1 MIIPRQS
8 GPEPKACSVEW
19 GRLWIVYFGMRN
31 LPIECDKVA
40 AGAERREGY
49 DIETGLKWDER
60 AARLAI
66 VR

>member
-1 MIIPRQS
+1 MD
-8 GPEPKACSVEW
+8 SVF
-19 GRLWIVYFGMRN
+19 RDTD
-31 LPIECDKVA
+31 LPIECDKV

>member
-8 GPEPKACSVEW
+8 GPEPKACSVELD
-19 GRLWIVYFGMRN
+19 RLWDSVLRDAD
-31 LPIECDKVA
+31 LPMECDKVA
-40 AGAERREGY
+40 DAERREGY

-60 AARLAI
+60 AARLVI